1 MKKFKARLFGMLLCL
16 AIAFGMLPVQAD
28 TISDNFVT
36 REQAVVSILN
46 TVGYGALDQ
55 TENNLSTFADAASV
69 TAQYTDEIG
78 IAVTNGIMAGSG
90 TTLDPQ
96 RNVTRLEFAMF
107 LSRSIRELPDL
118 TESQIF
124 SDVPASAAGDVN
136 RLVELVSFVDT
147 ETVFSVQM
155 IISPKIS

>member
-1 MKKFKARLFGMLLCL
+1 MKGSRKNEKFKARLFGMLLSRHC
-16 AIAFGMLPVQAD
+16 FGMLPVQAD

-69 TAQYTDEIG
+69 TAQYTDVG
-78 IAVTNGIMAGSG
+78 TVTNGIMAGSG
-90 TTLDPQ
+90 TTIP
-96 RNVTRLEFAMF
+96 RNVTRQICYVSEP
-107 LSRSIRELPDL
+107 IYKELPDL
-118 TESQIF
+118 TKPRFLVMFHICGRRCQQTCR
-124 SDVPASAAGDVN
+124 AGLFCGYGN
-136 RLVELVSFVDT
+136 GL
-147 ETVFSVQM
+147 SVQM

>member
-1 MKKFKARLFGMLLCL
+1 MQHLLLPSTQMKLE
-16 AIAFGMLPVQAD
+16 
-28 TISDNFVT
+28 S
-36 REQAVVSILN
+36 
-46 TVGYGALDQ
+46 
-55 TENNLSTFADAASV
+55 
-69 TAQYTDEIG
+69 
-78 IAVTNGIMAGSG
+78 VTNGIMAGSG

-107 LSRSIRELPDL
+107 LSRSIRSFDL

-124 SDVPASAAGDVN
+124 SDVPASAAGDTTD
-136 RLVELVSFVDT
+136 LSELVSFVDT